1 MVRNPSLF
9 SIFFLLSL
17 FSFPSFSHVVSNVVD
32 KPKGPG
38 GRVPEIFKSDSDNS
52 SPKEGRL
59 CLEGQ
64 VSAPKC
70 LPDRGAWAA
79 GPGPGDSPA
88 ARESIG
94 WPHPNPV
101 HPAQQGVTRERWNVI
116 GPSLIDWIIE
126 SRPDVRT
133 WPRLSRLSIFIITNT
148 RPEFNPPPRQH
159 TLQSHLV
166 PETNYPKPLDSTPLR
181 TWTCSHVFAPTSRS
195 QVQLSRP
202 QHNSPHHTAIASQRE
217 LYL

>member
-1 MVRNPSLF
+1 MRNPSLF

-38 GRVPEIFKSDSDNS
+38 GRVPEIFKSDSDNG

-126 SRPDVRT
+126 RDQTSGLGLDFPDFPSSSSPT
-133 WPRLSRLSIFIITNT
+133 LAQNLTLLASTLSSLISSPKPTTRNPST
-148 RPEFNPPPRQH
+148 RPLFE
-159 TLQSHLV
+159 LAL
-166 PETNYPKPLDSTPLR
+166 
-181 TWTCSHVFAPTSRS
+181 APTSSHPHSRS